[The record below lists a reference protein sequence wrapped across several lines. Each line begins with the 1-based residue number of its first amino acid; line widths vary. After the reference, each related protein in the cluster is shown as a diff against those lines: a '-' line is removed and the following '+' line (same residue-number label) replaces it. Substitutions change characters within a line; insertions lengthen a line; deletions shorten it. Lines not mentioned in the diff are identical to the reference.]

1 MADDISREMIPI
13 PAVKRFP
20 SYLRILRQARES
32 GRKNISATELAEELS
47 LKPIQVRKDISS
59 TGIEGKPRIGFVIDE
74 LITAINHA
82 LGWDNP
88 TEALIV
94 GCGNLG
100 SAIAAYGGF
109 DAYGLKIVAAFDKDP
124 GKIGKRIGHLTVLP
138 VDTVNQYIK
147 SHRVTIAVLAVPANQ
162 AQAAADMLVK
172 CGIRGIWNFAP
183 VNLRVPEDV
192 VMQRTD
198 LAASFAVLSV
208 MLQRKYREET
218 EGEESASAYNC

>member
-1 MADDISREMIPI
+1 MAEGRIPLPSI
-13 PAVKRFP
+13 RRFP
-20 SYLRILRQARES
+20 SYLRILMQKKDAGDRD
-32 GRKNISATELAEELS
+32 ISATLLAHELGLTA
-47 LKPIQVRKDISS
+47 IQVRKDLAS
-59 TGIEGKPRIGFVIDE
+59 TGVEGRPKVGFSIEE
-74 LITAINHA
+74 LVVAITHS
-82 LGWDNP
+82 LGWDNAA
-88 TEALIV
+88 EALII
-94 GCGNLG
+94 GAGNLG
-100 SAIAAYGGF
+100 SALAAYNGF
-109 DAYGLKIVAAFDKDP
+109 SAYGLSIAAIFDKDP

-218 EGEESASAYNC
+218 EGEESDSAYNC